1 MVVHASECVYS
12 NDYSFSFPSEFA
24 RWCVCLINGFVR
36 PAVPLFLMAS
46 AYLLIPL
53 RSDTGTFFH
62 KRLSRVVIPFILWR
76 LLYSVLPV
84 LWGEYSIADVKS
96 NLMQVAIN
104 FIPRASHL
112 WFIYML
118 LGNPFSLFYY
128 VSGYVGYVLLA
139 HYIRT
144 YLDWDLKKTL
154 LIALPMFLVGY
165 GICIYSFY
173 TRSFTVDAVSSLE
186 LAWQT
191 TSFAPVL
198 MSFGAFMLI
207 KQINH
212 TGARL
217 FKVVNNISGASY
229 GMYLMHMLILPY
241 IFVVINP
248 IASTPITIF
257 ITAILTYATT
267 YFITKLLSTL
277 PGGKYIIG

>member
-1 MVVHASECVYS
+1 MAAIIFSASS
-12 NDYSFSFPSEFA
+12 
-24 RWCVCLINGFVR
+24 
-36 PAVPLFLMAS
+36 
-46 AYLLIPL
+46 
-53 RSDTGTFFH
+53 T
-62 KRLSRVVIPFILWR
+62 
-76 LLYSVLPV
+76 
-84 LWGEYSIADVKS
+84 
-96 NLMQVAIN
+96 
-104 FIPRASHL
+104 
-112 WFIYML
+112 
-118 LGNPFSLFYY
+118 FYY

-144 YLDWDLKKTL
+144 YLDWNLKKTL

-267 YFITKLLSTL
+267 YFITKLLSIL